1 MRMRLW
7 IMLLVLAGLA
17 SVPSAAAGADAG
29 RPLVLAIKLDSEIN
43 PVSASFVK
51 DSIDRAKSD
60 HAAAL
65 VILLDTP
72 GGLSTSMEDIYKA
85 ELAAPMPVIV
95 YVSPDG
101 AKAASAGA
109 RRQIASRA
117 RA

>member
-1 MRMRLW
+1 MRLA

-17 SVPSAAAGADAG
+17 GMPQAAAGADAG

-72 GGLSTSMEDIYKA
+72 GGLSTSMEDTTR
-85 ELAAPMPVIV
+85 P
-95 YVSPDG
+95 SWQ
-101 AKAASAGA
+101 
-109 RRQIASRA
+109 RRCR
-117 RA
+117 